1 MVKKEATIMNRII
14 EHQNDRHI
22 LEMLSAQRNLYRKA
36 KQWRN
41 VRFFVCVFSVL
52 VISMMKAI
60 WNDSNGMAIIL
71 SLTVFLT
78 LLSGPVFNKQVDKR
92 RELASR
98 IRQLLDIELFG
109 QTWDEDY
116 YGKKPTPE
124 EVFDNKSKMISNDLL
139 DWYDKG
145 IGEVQ
150 DLNTAI
156 LLCQRENLCY
166 DSHIRSSF
174 TKFCVLIAV
183 LVCFCIISVG
193 AIINRGDMLSI
204 ITFGLIPITPVVRWI
219 QSVKNED
226 SKDRGT
232 RDILESLVAKEME
245 IVMKGKAVHVTELK
259 RIQNLMFSHR
269 RDGYLV
275 PEWYYKINRKKSE
288 TRAAYSI
295 RDFLDKS
302 TLVK

>member
-1 MVKKEATIMNRII
+1 MIMNKII

-41 VRFFVCVFSVL
+41 ARFFVCVFSIL
-52 VISMMKAI
+52 LLSIIKAI
-60 WNDSNGMAIIL
+60 WNNCNGMAIAL
-71 SLTVFLT
+71 SMAVFLT

-109 QTWDEDY
+109 QQWDECY

-124 EVFDNKSKMISNDLL
+124 EIFDNKSKKISNELL

-156 LLCQRENLCY
+156 LLCQRENLYY

-174 TKFCVLIAV
+174 TKSCTLFAV
-183 LVCFCIISVG
+183 LVCLCIFVTG
-193 AIINRGDMLSI
+193 AIINSGDMLSI

-219 QSVKNED
+219 LSVRSED

-232 RDILESLVAKEME
+232 RDTLESLVTKEME
-245 IVMKGKAVHVTELK
+245 TVMKGKAVHVTELK

-275 PEWYYKINRKKSE
+275 PEWYYKICRKKSE

-295 RDFLDKS
+295 RDFLNKY
-302 TLVK
+302 TLEK